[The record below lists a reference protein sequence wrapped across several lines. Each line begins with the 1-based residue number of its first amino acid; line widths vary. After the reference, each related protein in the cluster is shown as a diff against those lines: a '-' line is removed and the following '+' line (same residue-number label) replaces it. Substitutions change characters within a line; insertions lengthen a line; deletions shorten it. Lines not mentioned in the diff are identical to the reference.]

1 MVFFAG
7 DFAFAGA
14 ALPLVLAGV
23 GALGVA
29 GLAFEALPLVFA
41 GVAAFGVATFLAG
54 AFPFF
59 ALAGVAGFT
68 GEAGF
73 LAAAA
78 DLPRVALAFLGDGE
92 ASAG

>member
-7 DFAFAGA
+7 DLAFAGA
-14 ALPLVLAGV
+14 DLVALPLVLAGV

-29 GLAFEALPLVFA
+29 GLALPLVFA
-41 GVAAFGVATFLAG
+41 GVAAFGVAAFLAG

-59 ALAGVAGFT
+59 ALTGVAGFA

-78 DLPRVALAFLGDGE
+78 LPRVVLAFLGDGD